1 MMNLPYATHRSL
13 IEPLTEEKH
22 LKKILISRFLTF
34 MEMISNSEK
43 QRVKMLME
51 VAKKDVRSIT
61 GSNYR
66 NIMLLMGKCSVEDVK
81 KVDIDKIDYFPL
93 DENETWKVNCIK
105 EILEARESILEI
117 QGFNPD
123 ELEEM
128 LNFLCTS

>member
-1 MMNLPYATHRSL
+1 MNLPYATHRSL

>member
-1 MMNLPYATHRSL
+1 
-13 IEPLTEEKH
+13 
-22 LKKILISRFLTF
+22 

-51 VAKKDVRSIT
+51 VAKKDVRSLT

-66 NIMLLMGKCSVEDVK
+66 NIMLLIGKYSVEDVK

-93 DENETWKVNCIK
+93 DENETWKVNCMK